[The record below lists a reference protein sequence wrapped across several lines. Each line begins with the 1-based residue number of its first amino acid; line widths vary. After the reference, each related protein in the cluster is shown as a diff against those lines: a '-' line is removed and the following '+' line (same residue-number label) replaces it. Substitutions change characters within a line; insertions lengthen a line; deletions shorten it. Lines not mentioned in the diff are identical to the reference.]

1 MVKKSLLWVY
11 RAALVTLWLI
21 IIVLATSVLS
31 LRYIVLPH
39 IDTYKDKIVAEVS
52 AAVGHPITIGDLK
65 ASWDGLNPHF
75 SMLDVQLYDAENRPA
90 LSLSHIEATLS
101 WLSIPLFEPRLSS
114 LAVYKPELTVRR
126 EADGTLYV
134 AGIAMG
140 GPARPELAN
149 WILRQDQIDVSD
161 ATILWQDDLR
171 KAPPLTLNNLRL
183 AIVSPAWKGILGQH
197 RFALRAT
204 PSAGSSSPID
214 IRGNIYGKDVSELN
228 DWRGTIYGKLEGT
241 DIAAWRHWVDY
252 PFDLREGFGAAQFWL
267 DFSKGAPQK
276 ITTDVIFTQVK
287 TRLSKNSAEATL
299 NNLSGR
305 LSWIKYDDGQEVK
318 AERIKALTSDGLNM
332 QNGNLALRERS
343 ADGKEW
349 TEGSIQLDE
358 VELATLNTF
367 VAYLPLPAATLKQIA
382 DIAPEGKLEKLDA
395 SWKGSVNQTNEYS
408 IRSKFTDLGMK
419 PYENFPGFSNLSG
432 SIDADET
439 DGSLSINSQKAEL
452 NLEKVMRWPIPADK
466 LTGEVKWNIQKNQ
479 TQISVNNLAIVNEH
493 LAGTINGSYLLNH
506 LRGGYLNLTAKLGH
520 GNAAYAH
527 YYYPKTIG
535 EHTLHWLDTSILGG
549 KLEDINVTIKGN
561 LADFP
566 FPNNKDGLFR
576 VTAKLDDGLLE
587 YGSSW
592 PKIDGIK
599 LDMLFEGVRME
610 LNATAGNI
618 LGNKIIKAK
627 VAIPQLHT
635 EAPILTVVADGAGPV
650 SEGIKF
656 INNSPVH
663 RVTDGFTD
671 TLRTSGNGN
680 LHLELMVPLKDEDAT
695 KVKGTYTI
703 TNGSM
708 ADQEIPELSK
718 INGKLEF
725 TESGLHAQNVNT
737 WIYGGPA
744 QFNLATS
751 KDHSVKINAR
761 GRLTDSGL
769 KQTFGAGIADGLSG
783 SADWA
788 ADIGVVQKQL
798 ELVVSSSLVG
808 MASTLPPPLNKA
820 AGDVMYLKVEKKQ
833 TSATQDL
840 ITASLGTNIAAK
852 IQRADQNGVMK
863 IDRGEIGLN
872 VAPALPTQQGLN
884 IRGTLDNLDADEW
897 RSIFS
902 KTSAPNNTNTSNA
915 NTDFSIAKVDLVINT
930 LDIFDKRINGLKLI
944 AKPIADGWSANVQS
958 QEVTG
963 DVQWHK
969 PGNGKIVA
977 KLKNLISPAT
987 TPGTAILKTQG
998 DFKQQSEQYPAL
1010 DITADNFEIGKKK
1023 LGKLELLASEQNDDW
1038 SIEKLRMVTP
1048 ESTINAEGEWHN
1060 WKRSPNTRINITW
1073 DITDLGKTLERFGY
1087 PNTIKGGDATLT
1099 GQLKWPGSP
1108 HEFDTLGLSGNLQL
1122 DADHGQILKIQPG
1135 VGRLFSVLSLQ
1146 NLPRRLTFDFRDVF
1160 SSGFTFD
1167 KITSSVKINNG
1178 VMRSDDFKMEG
1189 PTARVEIKGETD
1201 IQKETQHLYVKVTP
1215 YVSDS
1220 LSLAA
1225 LAGGPAVGGA
1235 VWLAQK
1241 LLKDPINKFAADEYE
1256 IVGTWDNPQE
1266 LKSPELKSD
1275 EKIPAIRPLN
1285 K

>member
-11 RAALVTLWLI
+11 RATLVTLWLI

-39 IDTYKDKIVAEVS
+39 IDAYKDRIVAEVS
-52 AAVGHPITIGDLK
+52 TAVGHPITIGDLK

-75 SMLDVQLYDAENRPA
+75 SMLNVQLYDAENRPA
-90 LSLSHIEATLS
+90 LTLTHIEATLS

-114 LAVYKPELTVRR
+114 LSIYKPELTVRR

-149 WILRQDQIDVSD
+149 WILRQAQIDVTD

-214 IRGNIYGKDVSELN
+214 VRGNLYGKDLSKFN
-228 DWRGTIYGKLEGT
+228 SWRGTIYAKLEGT
-241 DIAAWRHWVDY
+241 DIAAWRNWVDY

-276 ITTDVIFTQVK
+276 VTTDVIFTQVK
-287 TRLSKNSAEATL
+287 TRLSKNSPEATL

-305 LSWIKYDDGQEVK
+305 LSWIKYDDGQEIK
-318 AERIKALTSDGLNM
+318 AERIKALTTDGLNM
-332 QNGNLALRERS
+332 QNGNLALRERN
-343 ADGKEW
+343 AEGKEW

-358 VELATLNTF
+358 VQLETLNTF

-395 SWKGSVNQTNEYS
+395 SWKGSVTQTSEYS
-408 IRSKFTDLGMK
+408 IRSKFTNLGMR

-439 DGSLSINSQKAEL
+439 DGSLTINSQKAEL
-452 NLEKVMRWPIPADK
+452 NLEHVMRWPIPADR
-466 LTGEVKWNIQKNQ
+466 LTGEVKWHIQKNQ
-479 TQISVNNLAIVNEH
+479 TQINVNNLAIANQH

-506 LRGGYLNLTAKLGH
+506 VRGGFLNLTAKLGH

-527 YYYPKTIG
+527 YYYPKIIG

-561 LADFP
+561 LDDFP

-587 YGSSW
+587 YGSAW

-618 LGNKIIKAK
+618 LGNKITKAK
-627 VAIPQLHT
+627 VVIPQLHAD
-635 EAPILTVVADGAGPV
+635 EPILTVVSDGTGPV

-656 INNSPVH
+656 INSSPVH

-671 TLRTSGNGN
+671 TLKTSGNAN
-680 LHLELMVPLKDEDAT
+680 LHLELMIPLHDEDAT
-695 KVKGTYTI
+695 KVKGIYTI

-708 ADQEIPELSK
+708 MDQEIPELSK

-725 TESGLHAQNVNT
+725 TESGLRAQNVNT

-744 QFNLATS
+744 QFSVATG
-751 KDHSVKINAR
+751 KDHSVKINAH

-769 KQTFGAGIADGLSG
+769 KQTFGAGIADRLNG
-783 SADWA
+783 SADWS

-798 ELVVSSSLVG
+798 ELMVTSSLIG

-820 AGDVMYLKVEKKQ
+820 ASDVMFLKVEKKQ
-833 TSATQDL
+833 MATAQDL
-840 ITASLGTNIAAK
+840 ITASLGTALAAK
-852 IQRADQNGVMK
+852 IQRTDQNGVMK

-872 VAPALPTQQGLN
+872 VVPASTLQPGLN

-897 RSIFS
+897 RSIFNKS
-902 KTSAPNNTNTSNA
+902 SAPTTTT
-915 NTDFSIAKVDLVINT
+915 NTDFPVSKVDLAINT
-930 LDIFDKRINGLKLI
+930 LDIFDRRINSVKLL

-958 QEVTG
+958 QEING

-977 KLKNLISPAT
+977 RLKNLVSPAKTPDT
-987 TPGTAILKTQG
+987 TDLKTQG
-998 DFKQQSEQYPAL
+998 DYKPQTEFKQQSDQYPAL

-1023 LGKLELLASEQNDDW
+1023 LGKLELIASEQNDDW

-1048 ESTINAEGEWHN
+1048 ESTISAEGEWHN
-1060 WKRSPNTRINITW
+1060 WKRSPNTRINISW
-1073 DITDLGKTLERFGY
+1073 QISDLGKTLERFGY
-1087 PNTIKGGDATLT
+1087 PSTIKGGDAILS

-1108 HEFDTLGLSGNLQL
+1108 HEFDTLGLNGNLQI
-1122 DADHGQILKIQPG
+1122 DANHGQILKIQPG

-1167 KITSSVKINNG
+1167 KVTSSVKINNG

-1201 IQKETQHLYVKVTP
+1201 IQKETQHLFVKVTP

-1220 LSLAA
+1220 LSIAA
-1225 LAGGPAVGGA
+1225 LAGGPAVGA
-1235 VWLAQK
+1235 AAWLAQK

-1266 LKSPELKSD
+1266 LKSDDKGPVFS
-1275 EKIPAIRPLN
+1275 PLN